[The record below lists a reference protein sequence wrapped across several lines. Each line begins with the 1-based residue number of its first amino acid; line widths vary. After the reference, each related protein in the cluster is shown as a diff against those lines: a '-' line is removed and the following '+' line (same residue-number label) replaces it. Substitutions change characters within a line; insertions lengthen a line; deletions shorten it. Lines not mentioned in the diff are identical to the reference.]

1 MLKRIEKAP
10 GHFVT
15 GDVIRI
21 PQENIFINYT
31 NSYGVAFLIT
41 DDGVFD
47 NCATTHEEIF
57 RTDFYGLEDK
67 EDGNEDLFYECM
79 DDFLRYCFCGRVW
92 NKDGYVT
99 TWQFPDVGH
108 MKTTIDGFKENDN
121 MDISKMTLITQ
132 DKDNDVIWLCPL
144 DEWIYINPKNYN
156 DVESAYKRQR
166 SAHSNNN
173 AKKYDEF
180 DMRDSNGNLMGVG
193 SLGYHLTAY
202 QESLIREAV
211 RRVLTEVEDNIVVKE
226 DPTIERYKN
235 IMSKCKEEWN
245 ELLKECYPARAN
257 NNIKNEY
264 DSFTVERA
272 EAILEKIIFP
282 ISDKLY
288 ELKMEPAFSLEE
300 AEEKKSDAQC
310 KKIEI
315 EDEYE
320 KNLFPFIDNGIRQT
334 YDQIHKENK
343 ATEKNKFMLRALEC
357 TRKIAEINYAHVM
370 KLLDCYVKYY
380 NAMLRIMNELDG

>member
-1 MLKRIEKAP
+1 MLKRIEEDP
-10 GHFVT
+10 GSYVT
-15 GDVIRI
+15 GDCVKI
-21 PQENIFINYT
+21 PQENLYVNYT
-31 NSYGVAFLIT
+31 SNWGIAFLIT
-41 DDGVFD
+41 EDGVFD
-47 NCATTHEEIF
+47 NCATTHSEIF
-57 RTDFYGLEDK
+57 RTDFYDLDDE
-67 EDGNEDLFYECM
+67 GNEDIFEEAM
-79 DDFLRYCFCGRVW
+79 SAFLNDCFCGRVW
-92 NKDGYVT
+92 YKDGYIT
-99 TWQFPDVGH
+99 TWQFPDAKH
-108 MKTTIDGFKENDN
+108 MKIAINGFKENDD
-121 MDISKMTLITQ
+121 MDISNMILLTH
-132 DKDNDVIWLCPL
+132 DRANDVIWMCPL

-156 DVESAYKRQR
+156 DVEAAYKRQQ

-180 DMRDSNGNLMGVG
+180 DMRDSKGNLMGVG
-193 SLGYHLTAY
+193 TLGYHLTAY

-226 DPTIERYKN
+226 DPAIERYKN

-245 ELLKECYPARAN
+245 GLLKQCYPAKAN
-257 NNIKNEY
+257 DNIKNEY
-264 DSFTVERA
+264 DAFTVERA

-288 ELKMEPAFSLEE
+288 ELKMDPAFSLEE
-300 AEEKKSDAQC
+300 AEENKSDAQC

-343 ATEKNKFMLRALEC
+343 ATEKNKFMLRAFEC

-370 KLLDCYVKYY
+370 KLLDCYIKYY
-380 NAMLRIMNELDG
+380 NAMLGIMNELD